1 MIILSSKK
9 TNFFVVSLIFSLFSF
24 FLSAGVQDLLT
35 IIHNPIISF
44 SIPYILAIVSI
55 IYLFIGYIKLAKSNV
70 KSSGHLKFVPIL
82 TIIIIVLSIL
92 INSFLLVAVTSGI

>member
-55 IYLFIGYIKLAKSNV
+55 IYLFIGYIKLAKS
-70 KSSGHLKFVPIL
+70 KSSKHLKFVPIL
-82 TIIIIVLSIL
+82 TIILIVLSIL
-92 INSFLLVAVTSGI
+92 INSFLLVAITSGI